1 MKNFKVHFPES
12 EREPVLRILS
22 RSNDIILNQV
32 EPESAFITIQLED
45 DEADALYDELRAQ
58 IDRELHTPEV
68 VVVVVETQVS
78 ESPKTL
84 L

>member
-1 MKNFKVHFPES
+1 MKNFRVHFPES

-45 DEADALYDELRAQ
+45 DEADALYNELLAQ
-58 IDRELHTPEV
+58 IDRELHAPEV
-68 VVVVVETQVS
+68 VVIVTETHVS
-78 ESPKTL
+78 GSRDTL